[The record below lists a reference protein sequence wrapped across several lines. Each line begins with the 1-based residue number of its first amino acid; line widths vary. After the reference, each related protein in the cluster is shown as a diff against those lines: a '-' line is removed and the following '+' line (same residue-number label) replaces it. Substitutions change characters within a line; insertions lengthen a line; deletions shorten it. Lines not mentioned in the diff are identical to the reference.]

1 MEAYDK
7 LREGQLVIS
16 KAGRDKGRFFLIYKV
31 EDEQRVYMVDGK
43 LRTLDRP
50 KLKKVKHLAF
60 TNTRMEGF
68 ERGLKE
74 EALSDKDIRE
84 YIKAYKQK
92 ADGRF
97 EDV

>member
-31 EDEQRVYMVDGK
+31 EDEQRVYMVDGR
-43 LRTLDRP
+43 LRTIDRP
-50 KLKKVKHLAF
+50 KLKKVKHLVF
-60 TNTRMEGF
+60 TNTRMEDF
-68 ERGLKE
+68 KREDD
-74 EALSDKDIRE
+74 LSDKDIRE